1 MDITDHSTQEMFD
14 RYNTV
19 DEKEKMKAVKNM
31 DDMVNKKR
39 PESASVDQNTKKG
52 LK

>member
-1 MDITDHSTQEMFD
+1 MFD

-31 DDMVNKKR
+31 DNMVNKKR
-39 PESASVDQNTKKG
+39 PKSASVDHTVDQDTKKG